1 MQAKGRRRVAAELI
15 ADLERIYLPKKAADK
30 ELTEL
35 VAATTLMDF
44 HGIGP
49 VRRTQV
55 ASRGSATSAGSPRIS
70 SSTCGFVGAV
80 GCSS

>member
-1 MQAKGRRRVAAELI
+1 VAAELI
-15 ADLERIYLPKKAADK
+15 ADLERIHLPKKAADK

-49 VRRTQV
+49 SGAPRCQSRVGDIRRFAENLV
-55 ASRGSATSAGSPRIS
+55 LYLRLRWRG
-70 SSTCGFVGAV
+70 

>member
-15 ADLERIYLPKKAADK
+15 ADLERIHLPKK
-30 ELTEL
+30 EL

-49 VRRTQV
+49 SGAPRCQSRVGDIRRF
-55 ASRGSATSAGSPRIS
+55 A
-70 SSTCGFVGAV
+70 
-80 GCSS
+80 